1 MSVCASVKTA
11 NTFEPQTLF
20 DKLAD
25 NGESIMVTSTH
36 FPTLRLGTMYEAV
49 RGVEVSQEDY
59 GYEVRVC
66 SMSSTADYQ
75 LFGRVVDAVVEITGG
90 VFYDENDDETPVD
103 KKASDFYDEE
113 WIELH
118 RESDMRMVK
127 VLIANSGE
135 TITMYGLFVPFCIG
149 PRFLADM
156 DIDLYGGYDA
166 EDADTLQEHLCY
178 MQWMLADE
186 EGTGTSIVIPNPDSD
201 DPRDGKSV
209 SLISIKEG
217 TVEKF
222 DYISYADLFCI
233 MDFDG
238 SADCGCCPA
247 MLPFRE
253 LWKIIP
259 EDTFQRWDEYQY
271 KLKGELTVD
280 TVHQMLKDSRHLQSQ
295 KLHTEPTYPGFG
307 HDEEQQTVILM
318 WNPDISNVKLD
329 IHNIMIRTML
339 SEFFNWSVWEHDKAK
354 IGDKFYLVRCGSGRT
369 GIVMSGIFDSNP
381 YELGDW
387 SGRGRQ
393 TFYMDMLPNV
403 MLDPEQA
410 PMITTEELEQA
421 IPSFN
426 WQGGHSGRLLTQD
439 EARTLET
446 LWAKFIEDHRGDID
460 HETLNMTTMH

>member
-11 NTFEPQTLF
+11 KTFEPETLF
-20 DKLAD
+20 DKLVD
-25 NGESIMVTSTH
+25 NGESIMVTSTK
-36 FPTLRLGTMYEAV
+36 FPTLRFGTMYEAI
-49 RGVEVSQEDY
+49 RGVEVSKEDD

-66 SMSSTADYQ
+66 SMSSAADYQ
-75 LFGRVVDAVVEITGG
+75 LFGRVVDAVVEITEG
-90 VFYDENDDETPVD
+90 VFYDENDEVPVGQ
-103 KKASDFYDEE
+103 KASDFYDEE
-113 WIELH
+113 WIALH

-127 VLIANSGE
+127 VLISNSGE
-135 TITMYGLFVPFCIG
+135 TITMYGLFAPFCIG
-149 PRFLADM
+149 PHFLAQM
-156 DIDLYGGYDA
+156 DIDIYGDDND
-166 EDADTLQEHLCY
+166 EDADNLQDYLCQ

-186 EGTGTSIVIPNPDSD
+186 DDTGTSIVIPRPGSENPQ
-201 DPRDGKSV
+201 DGKSV
-209 SLISIKEG
+209 SLISIKDG
-217 TVEKF
+217 AVEEF
-222 DYISYADLFCI
+222 DYISYANLFCI

-238 SADCGCCPA
+238 SEDCGCCPA
-247 MLPFRE
+247 MLHFRE

-259 EDTFQRWDEYQY
+259 NDVFKRWDEYQY
-271 KLKGELTVD
+271 QLKGELTVD
-280 TVHQMLKDSRHLQSQ
+280 MVHQMLKDSRHLQSQ
-295 KLHTEPTYPGFG
+295 ELHKDPTYPGFG

-329 IHNIMIRTML
+329 DHNANIRTML

-369 GIVMSGIFDSNP
+369 GIVMSGVFDSNP

-403 MLDPEQA
+403 MLNPERA

-426 WQGGHSGRLLTQD
+426 WQGGHSGRLLTQE
-439 EARTLET
+439 EAKTLED
-446 LWAKFIEDHRGDID
+446 LWAKFIDEHSGDID